1 MARLAIDSHDP
12 DIFTIIC
19 FNDSFQLALDH
30 AAIKT
35 LLRVCKRARPLLSS
49 KLPRFHNWCQ
59 SMELLNP
66 DGQLR
71 IGLTPSDEIAISLH
85 CEGQQTADRIWLD
98 IQADQGNAAASYL
111 LARILQSKVSRRQT
125 DDSPD
130 WDTIHQQ
137 ITTLLQTAADN
148 NHPMAQF
155 HLAECYYQC
164 LGVDQDHA
172 RAAELYRQAAI
183 QGYPRAQVGL
193 GRCFEGGEGVDQ
205 GFDSAIEWY
214 SKAADQGSEDGRLH
228 IHLMAVCLFNGFG
241 VARDQSSAAGI
252 FEQLA
257 AEGHSDSQFW
267 IGRCHYFGEGISSNE
282 SKAFKWFSQSADQD
296 SSYAQTMV
304 GTCYRWGYGV
314 AVDHAKAFEWY
325 RKSAEQNNRQG
336 QCCLGDCYQTG
347 RGVAADIDT
356 AVFWYRKAAQQ
367 KDHQALNTLK
377 HLGVWL

>member
-1 MARLAIDSHDP
+1 
-12 DIFTIIC
+12 
-19 FNDSFQLALDH
+19 
-30 AAIKT
+30 
-35 LLRVCKRARPLLSS
+35 
-49 KLPRFHNWCQ
+49 
-59 SMELLNP
+59 MELLNP

-71 IGLTPSDEIAISLH
+71 IGLTLSDEIAISLH

-98 IQADQGNAAASYL
+98 IQADQGNAAASYF

-228 IHLMAVCLFNGFG
+228 IVFLRAWFSFIGHGFG
-241 VARDQSSAAGI
+241 TTEDEKKAAGI

-257 AEGHSDSQFW
+257 NDGHSDSQLRIGGCYYWGRGVLVDSQKSFEWYSKSADRGNSYGQWWVGVCYSNGYGTAKDVAKAVEWYRRSAEQGNRYGQCW
-267 IGRCHYFGEGISSNE
+267 IGFRSE
-282 SKAFKWFSQSADQD
+282 
-296 SSYAQTMV
+296 M
-304 GTCYRWGYGV
+304 GYGV
-314 AVDHAKAFEWY
+314 PENVDTAAFWY
-325 RKSAEQNNRQG
+325 RKSANQG
-336 QCCLGDCYQTG
+336 YDWAMDSLK
-347 RGVAADIDT
+347 DIDQ
-356 AVFWYRKAAQQ
+356 WP
-367 KDHQALNTLK
+367 
-377 HLGVWL
+377 